1 MKEEKV
7 TLRLLFASD
16 RSLFNAHGV
25 AGMFGASS
33 QGQQNT
39 GARPGKFSIIGV
51 MNTYGK
57 G

>member
-39 GARPGKFSIIGV
+39 GARPGKFSTIGV
-51 MNTYGK
+51 MNTYWK
-57 G
+57 D